1 MRVSCIVPS
10 YQQGRYLSQCLDSIH
25 SQGLDSNDFEVLVF
39 DGGSTDNTQQ
49 ILKRHPLKTK
59 WVSRV
64 DGGQANAVNQGMRA
78 AKGEIIAWINSD
90 DYYLPNAIQTVL
102 CHFTENADLRLIYGN
117 AIRVDQ
123 NGRKMMNYPVEDW
136 NYQRLLEKCYL
147 CQPATFFRR
156 EILLDHGFLHESFHL
171 ALDLEFWLRIG
182 KHEPFLR
189 VPEFLAAA
197 REYKTNKSQSFPL
210 RMQVEAL
217 WAGYMHTGKL
227 CRKRLWSIAENLVFI
242 HDKKLK
248 RAMHEEPD
256 CYLHNT
262 LFWIQKIYRYS
273 LLHFQVMKKD
283 FPWQRLNFGSP

>member
-1 MRVSCIVPS
+1 MKVSFIIPS
-10 YQQGRYLSQCLDSIH
+10 FEQGKYLTKCLDSIH
-25 SQGLDSNDFEVLVF
+25 DQDLQYNDFEVLVF

-49 ILKRHPLKTK
+49 TLRKHQLKPK
-59 WVSRV
+59 WVSRP
-64 DGGQANAVNQGMRA
+64 DGGQANAVNQGMRE

-90 DYYLPNAIQTVL
+90 DYYLPNAIQTISDY
-102 CHFTENADLRLIYGN
+102 FTKNADLRFIYGN

-123 NGRKMMNYPVEDW
+123 NGRKMMAYPVEDW

-156 EILLDHGFLHESFHL
+156 KILQDHGFLNESFHL

-273 LLHFQVMKKD
+273 LLNFQVMKED
-283 FPWQRLNFGSP
+283 FPWQRLNFGRP